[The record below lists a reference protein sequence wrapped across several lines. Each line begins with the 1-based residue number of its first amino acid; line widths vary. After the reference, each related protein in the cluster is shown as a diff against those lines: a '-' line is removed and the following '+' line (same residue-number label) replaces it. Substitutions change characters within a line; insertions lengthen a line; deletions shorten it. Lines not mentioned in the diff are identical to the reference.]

1 MKTILYFCS
10 VNIALII
17 KLMETNNE
25 NLSKITFT
33 DYFESLDVQSK
44 MELRGK
50 FTPLYVAYTT
60 FYYKLRNNSFTEL
73 ELQKLEEL
81 TNQTFA
87 R

>member
-1 MKTILYFCS
+1 MKI
-10 VNIALII
+10 
-17 KLMETNNE
+17 NNK
-25 NLSKITFT
+25 NLSKITFS
-33 DYFESLDVQSK
+33 DYFETLDVKSKTELRSK
-44 MELRGK
+44 M
-50 FTPLYVAYTT
+50 TPLYVAYTT

>member
-1 MKTILYFCS
+1 MK
-10 VNIALII
+10 
-17 KLMETNNE
+17 TNNE
-25 NLSKITFT
+25 NLSKITFS
-33 DYFESLDVQSK
+33 DYFETLDVKSK
-44 MELRGK
+44 NELRDK
-50 FTPLYVAYTT
+50 FTPIYVAYTT

>member
-1 MKTILYFCS
+1 MK
-10 VNIALII
+10 
-17 KLMETNNE
+17 TNNE
-25 NLSKITFT
+25 ILSKITFI
-33 DYFESLDVQSK
+33 DYYEALDDQSK
-44 MELRGK
+44 KQLREK
-50 FTPLYVAYTT
+50 FTPIYMAYTT

>member
-1 MKTILYFCS
+1 MK
-10 VNIALII
+10 
-17 KLMETNNE
+17 TNNE
-25 NLSKITFT
+25 ILSKITFS
-33 DYFESLDVQSK
+33 DYFETLDVQSK
-44 MELRGK
+44 NELRDK
-50 FTPLYVAYTT
+50 FTPIYVAYTT